1 MNNIVT
7 ATEIKNYKDIGK
19 LMIKDTPI
27 IEQAQLIDVKPLL
40 GDRFYF
46 DLINNLDNE
55 KYQPLLDGCA
65 FTYFGISYAR

>member
-1 MNNIVT
+1 
-7 ATEIKNYKDIGK
+7 
-19 LMIKDTPI
+19 MIKITPI

-65 FTYFGISYAR
+65 FTYFGMLCTRWY

>member
-1 MNNIVT
+1 
-7 ATEIKNYKDIGK
+7 
-19 LMIKDTPI
+19 MIKDTPI

-65 FTYFGISYAR
+65 FTYFGISYTMV

>member
-1 MNNIVT
+1 
-7 ATEIKNYKDIGK
+7 
-19 LMIKDTPI
+19 MIKDTPI

-65 FTYFGISYAR
+65 FTYFGISYTMVKALLADYFMAVCLAK

>member
-1 MNNIVT
+1 
-7 ATEIKNYKDIGK
+7 
-19 LMIKDTPI
+19 MIKI

-55 KYQPLLDGCA
+55 NINHY
-65 FTYFGISYAR
+65 

>member
-1 MNNIVT
+1 
-7 ATEIKNYKDIGK
+7 
-19 LMIKDTPI
+19 MIKITPI

-55 KYQPLLDGCA
+55 NINHY
-65 FTYFGISYAR
+65 